1 MGRPRSNAQKF
12 APTSWLTAGMYDWGL
27 YYLKRVKQA
36 QNGTWKTGSYW
47 GSMADGFALLA
58 PFGPKVSAKTRAAI
72 NAKKKGAHL
81 RARSTSSQGPLY
93 DQTGK
98 LRVPKGKRMTLPE
111 ILAVDWLVRGVIGSP
126 KG

>member
-1 MGRPRSNAQKF
+1 MGGSRVEREEVRADVV
-12 APTSWLTAGMYDWGL
+12 ADAGMYDWGL

-47 GSMADGFALLA
+47 GTMADGFAVLA
-58 PFGPKVSAKTRAAI
+58 PLGPKVSAKTRALI
-72 NAKKKGAHL
+72 NARKKAIISGKFYEF
-81 RARSTSSQGPLY
+81 TGPLY
-93 DQTGK
+93 DQAGK

-111 ILAVDWLVRGVIGSP
+111 ILSVTWLVKGVIGSP